1 MFLHS
6 FFYCSFSWQPKSTS
20 IFLHYFCCFIACNFL
35 KEHLILHNYFV
46 MLAGVLFKLET
57 TLFQRQMK
65 NSRFFSRGNKRVSG
79 DKFSV
84 VTFFFFVKWK
94 VSPQSLKNVMISLYS
109 QGKINFNV
117 FLKHVGSVPTIHCT
131 LISWHWMSF

>member
-1 MFLHS
+1 MSCFECFCIVFLLLFQLAAKKYFN
-6 FFYCSFSWQPKSTS
+6 FFTL
-20 IFLHYFCCFIACNFL
+20 FLLFIACNFL

-84 VTFFFFVKWK
+84 VAFFFFCQMKGQ
-94 VSPQSLKNVMISLYS
+94 SPKPKKCNDKLVFTRKN
-109 QGKINFNV
+109 
-117 FLKHVGSVPTIHCT
+117 
-131 LISWHWMSF
+131 